1 MYIEVKPIEVKLIK
15 KGTEVLI
22 YGVKYYYE
30 DDGLPSEFDLVLG
43 VDILKSDDDYRDY
56 LGSQVV
62 SEAEVEDAVR
72 NYMDSISP
80 EVYEYSYSY
89 LINMDVKMKI
99 PEVIICKSYKTK
111 HLKSDDGCCQKK

>member
-1 MYIEVKPIEVKLIK
+1 MCYTEVKPIEVKFIK
-15 KGTEVLI
+15 KGTKVFI
-22 YGVKYYYE
+22 YGVKYYEE
-30 DDGLPSEFDLVLG
+30 DVLPSEFDLVLG
-43 VDILKSDDDYRDY
+43 VDILKSDDDYIDH

-89 LINMDVKMKI
+89 LINMDGK
-99 PEVIICKSYKTK
+99 PSEVILCKSYKTSA
-111 HLKSDDGCCQKK
+111 L

>member
-15 KGTEVLI
+15 KGTKVLI
-22 YGVKYYYE
+22 YGVKYYE
-30 DDGLPSEFDLVLG
+30 DDGFPSEFDLVLG
-43 VDILKSDDDYRDY
+43 VDILKSDDNYIDQ

-62 SEAEVEDAVR
+62 SQAEVEDAVR

-89 LINMDVKMKI
+89 LINMDVKMKK
-99 PEVIICKSYKTK
+99 PEVILSKAYK
-111 HLKSDDGCCQKK
+111 LYSNDGCCQKK